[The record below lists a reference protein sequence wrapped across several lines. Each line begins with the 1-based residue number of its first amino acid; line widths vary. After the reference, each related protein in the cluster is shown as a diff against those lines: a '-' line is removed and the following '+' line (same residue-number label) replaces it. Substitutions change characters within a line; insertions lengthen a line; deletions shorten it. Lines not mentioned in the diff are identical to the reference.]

1 MLKPIHDQ
9 VVSATGAF
17 IKNGKLVKL
26 CVELARF
33 RFTKRFGWGALFP
46 KRVAFWRKA
55 KTLAATQGEA
65 GGIVTGRRMG
75 SRPMP
80 HIGLRNLL
88 SMLRIA
94 WLVETE
100 IGRDATGDRSRCGE
114 IMSSFELPELLPSW
128 ANGLSHDT

>member
-46 KRVAFWRKA
+46 KRAAFWRKA

-80 HIGLRNLL
+80 HIA
-88 SMLRIA
+88 SF
-94 WLVETE
+94 VETE
-100 IGRDATGDRSRCGE
+100 IGRDASGDCSRCGE
-114 IMSSFELPELLPSW
+114 IMSSFELPELSPSW